1 MSTLGISVPNFIF
14 AILMLLVFGVWMRIL
29 PIIGLST
36 PLHFIMPVITLT
48 LNPIASISRLV
59 HSNFTEAMKMDYVTM
74 AKSKGLKLSTIRFK
88 HILKNA
94 LIPVVTNAGPTIA
107 FLLTGS
113 FVVESIFSIPGIG
126 QEFVNSVTNR
136 DYTVIMGLTI
146 FVGALIILCNLI
158 VDLVYPLIDPRVK
171 LS

>member
-1 MSTLGISVPNFIF
+1 VTLAVY
-14 AILMLLVFGVWMRIL
+14 
-29 PIIGLST
+29 
-36 PLHFIMPVITLT
+36 
-48 LNPIASISRLV
+48 PIAQISRLV
-59 HSNFTEAMKMDYVTM
+59 HSSFTEAMKMDFVTM
-74 AKSKGLKLSTIRFK
+74 AKAKGLRWRTIEYK

-107 FLLTGS
+107 FLMTGS

-126 QEFVNSVTNR
+126 QEFVNSVSNR

-158 VDLVYPLIDPRVK
+158 ADIACPLVDPRVK
-171 LS
+171 ITD